1 MVQENVTR
9 EDDANMS
16 IETKVVALKKKH
28 ASLDENLSNEN
39 RRPVPDAPTIS
50 AIKREKLNIKDEIER
65 IT

>member
-1 MVQENVTR
+1 
-9 EDDANMS
+9 MS

-39 RRPVPDAPTIS
+39 SRPVPDAPTIS

-65 IT
+65 ITQ